1 MNKIHGM
8 MKIILNA
15 MVALLLI
22 SCSGSSNLLSQGIAD
37 QTANTISKEEVKIAE
52 TIELYFEGWMTGD
65 TTKLGTAMHRTC
77 QLKNIKDDD
86 VIIFDRATY
95 LGFFKPRPR
104 RENAGGEILSIN
116 VTDDIASAK
125 CEIHTIDRLYT
136 DYFNMMKI
144 KDQWYIVDKIASS
157 KLKENK

>member
-1 MNKIHGM
+1 
-8 MKIILNA
+8 MKT
-15 MVALLLI
+15 VKLI
-22 SCSGSSNLLSQGIAD
+22 SYLLMILVMGLACSQKRALVDQSPMTKTLSLDEQ
-37 QTANTISKEEVKIAE
+37 KITQ
-52 TIELYFEGWMTGD
+52 TIETYFEGWMTGD
-65 TTKLGTAMHRTC
+65 TIKLGTAMHRTC

-104 RENAGGEILSIN
+104 RENAGGEIISIN
-116 VTDDIASAK
+116 VTDDTAAAK
-125 CEIHTIDRLYT
+125 CEIQTKDRLYT

-157 KLKENK
+157 KLK